1 MGETGGCQAVSG
13 RTPHKPVP
21 SIQSL
26 LQNAVAMHQAGNL
39 AEASKAYKMIIEQ
52 SPNHFDA
59 THLLGVI
66 ALQEDR
72 LERAQELISSALRT
86 NATDPSALNNLGMVY
101 LRKGE
106 LKLACGQ
113 FESAVRLK
121 SNFVDGLA
129 NLGTALRQLGC
140 PGEALVP
147 LRRAHSENPQSALV
161 CNLIG
166 ACLMDIAEPDAAV
179 KFFETATRIEPGVAD
194 GWSNL
199 SVALNSAGELG
210 RAQDCADKAVALSP
224 GSSSALAARAAV
236 EFEEGQIE
244 TAIETYRGAMALP
257 DPSIQT
263 YCAFANA
270 LWTSGRCQEAL
281 DYLQQAVAIDGDN
294 AIALWKLAMS
304 QCRSF
309 YDTAADIE
317 ASRGVFAESVQE
329 LQRWFRATPR
339 PQAYRAVGSTQP
351 FYFAYHSVNNRDLLI
366 QYGKLCAEWMAS
378 MPTEVNR
385 VGDES
390 HQRPAQNASGAERK
404 MRIGIA
410 SAHIRNHSVWNAIT
424 KGWVQNLD
432 KSRFDIWLFQLGRTN
447 DEETAQA
454 RREVA
459 HFEDGPKTEQ
469 GWARTII
476 EAQLDVL
483 IYPEIG
489 MDALTTQLASL
500 RLAPVQATTW
510 GHPETSGL
518 PTMDLYFSADALEPA
533 GAEDNY
539 SERLVRLPNLG
550 VYVEPL
556 APAIAMPDLRSLGL
570 PGNEPLLLCPGTAFK
585 YTPEYDHV
593 WVGIAKGLQSG
604 KIRRGWNRISHHLR
618 GKRNG
623 RLVFFR
629 SNNVFMDELLAG
641 RLRRAF
647 DRERVDFDAHV
658 CMIPRLDRPRFF
670 GLMQQSALLLDTISF
685 SGFNNAL
692 QAIEAGLPVLAREG
706 AFMRGRLASGIMR
719 RLGLTDLVA
728 TTDEAFVQAAVD
740 LAFNSTRRNELRR
753 EIANRRAVLF
763 NDIEAVRGLE
773 RCLIEVIG
781 RCHALNGLG
790 Y

>member
-1 MGETGGCQAVSG
+1 VSR
-13 RTPHKPVP
+13 RTPHGATP
-21 SIQSL
+21 SVQPL
-26 LQNAVAMHQAGNL
+26 LEKAVALHQAGSM
-39 AEASKAYKMIIEQ
+39 AEAIEAYKAIIARD
-52 SPNHFDA
+52 PNHFDA

-66 ALQEDR
+66 ALQEGR
-72 LERAQELISSALRT
+72 LDQAQELITTALRT
-86 NATDPSALNNLGMVY
+86 NPKDPSALNNLGLAY

-106 LKLACGQ
+106 LQLACGQ
-113 FESAVRLK
+113 FERAVKLQP
-121 SNFVDGLA
+121 NLPDALA
-129 NLGTALRQLGC
+129 SYGSVLRQLGR
-140 PGEALVP
+140 PREALVP
-147 LRRAHSENPQSALV
+147 LRRAHSDNPKSAVV

-166 ACLMDIAEPDAAV
+166 ACLMDLAEPYEAV
-179 KFFETATRIEPGVAD
+179 KFFEAATRAEPDVAD

-199 SVALNSAGELG
+199 SIALNSAGELG

-224 GSSSALAARAAV
+224 ESSAALAARAAV

-244 TAIETYRGAMALP
+244 TAIETYREAMDLP

-270 LWTSGRCQEAL
+270 LWTSGRCQESL
-281 DYLQQAVAIDGDN
+281 NYLQQAVAIDGNN
-294 AIALWKLAMS
+294 AIARWKLAIS
-304 QCRSF
+304 QCRSY
-309 YDTAADIE
+309 YDATAEIE
-317 ASRGVFAESVQE
+317 ASRKNFAESVE
-329 LQRWFRATPR
+329 DLKVWFRGAGR
-339 PQAYRAVGSTQP
+339 QDAYRAVGSTQP
-351 FYFAYHSVNNRDLLI
+351 FYFAYHPVNNRDLLT
-366 QYGKLCAEWMAS
+366 QYGKMCTEWMAS
-378 MPTEVNR
+378 MPL
-385 VGDES
+385 DEPS
-390 HQRPAQNASGAERK
+390 VRDDGQRASAQNSSATRRK

-424 KGWVQNLD
+424 KGWVLHLD
-432 KSRFDIWLFQLGRTN
+432 KDRFDIWLFQLGRTN

-459 HFEDGPKTEQ
+459 HFEDGHKTDQ
-469 GWARTII
+469 GWARTIS

-518 PTMDLYFSADALEPA
+518 PTMDLYLSADALEPVDA
-533 GAEDNY
+533 DGNY

-550 VYVEPL
+550 VFVEPL
-556 APAIAMPDLRSLGL
+556 APAITIPDLRSLGL
-570 PGNEPLLLCPGTAFK
+570 PADEPLLLCPGTPFK

-593 WVGIAKGLQSG
+593 WARIAKGLQSG
-604 KIRRGWNRISHHLR
+604 ISKRGLSRIAGRLR
-618 GKRNG
+618 GKGNG

-629 SNNVFMDELLAG
+629 SNNVSMDELLAR

-647 DRERVDFDAHV
+647 DLEKVDFDAHV
-658 CMIPRLDRPRFF
+658 RMVPRLDRPRFF
-670 GLMQQSALLLDTISF
+670 GLMQQSALLLDTMSF

-719 RLGLTDLVA
+719 RMGLTELVA
-728 TTDEAFVQAAVD
+728 ITDEAFIEAAVE
-740 LAFNSTRRNELRR
+740 LAANASRRSELRV

-763 NDIEAVRGLE
+763 HDTEAVRGLE
-773 RCLIEVIG
+773 RCLTEVIG
-781 RCHALNGLG
+781 RGHGVIAAAS
-790 Y
+790 